1 MSLKTALPHLIG
13 LTHRLLKAAPSSFE
27 SLQIIQGRALRH
39 EYLDR
44 LARKQAWPVLALFK
58 GQGPEA
64 AYFTKC
70 HEMEINRALNCAL
83 LVGQALAS
91 NSIRLVYADLRLA
104 RNEIRWRAKPYHAP
118 AIDLVANS
126 RPEMAILVD
135 CLSQDASPVPADPIS
150 NSRSFF
156 NSGVP

>member
-13 LTHRLLKAAPSSFE
+13 LTNRLLEAAPTSFE

-44 LARKQAWPVLALFK
+44 LARKQSWPILALFK

-91 NSIRLVYADLRLA
+91 NSIRLVYGDLRLA
-104 RNEIRWRAKPYHAP
+104 RNEIRWRAKPYDAP
-118 AIDLVANS
+118 AIDLVATS
-126 RPEMAILVD
+126 RPEMTILID
-135 CLSQDASPVPADPIS
+135 CLSQQAASASPDPVNS
-150 NSRSFF
+150 SRSLF
-156 NSGVP
+156 N